1 MRTSQEENHA
11 TSVERHGASQD
22 EEELIIKCEIHYLTP
37 HVLSKRIQ
45 TKRRES
51 GGKSQEFLVRM
62 LSSAINIVKLRVF
75 L

>member
-1 MRTSQEENHA
+1 MRTSQEESHA
-11 TSVERHGASQD
+11 AFLEHHGASQD

-45 TKRRES
+45 TERRES
-51 GGKSQEFLVRM
+51 GGKEFLVRM
-62 LSSAINIVKLRVF
+62 LSSAINIVKLCVF

>member
-11 TSVERHGASQD
+11 TPLEHHGASQD
-22 EEELIIKCEIHYLTP
+22 EEELIMKCEMHYLTP
-37 HVLSKRIQ
+37 HVLSKRKQ
-45 TKRRES
+45 TERRES

-62 LSSAINIVKLRVF
+62 LSSAINIVKLCVF